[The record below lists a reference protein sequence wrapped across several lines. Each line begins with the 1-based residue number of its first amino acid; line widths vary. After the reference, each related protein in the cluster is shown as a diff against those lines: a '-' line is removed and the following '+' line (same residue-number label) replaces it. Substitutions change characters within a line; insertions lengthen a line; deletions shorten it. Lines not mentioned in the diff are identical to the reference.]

1 MQETNNISET
11 TALKPK
17 PRLDEVTLM
26 RTILALL
33 IVFMHSFTCYNG
45 SWAQPAGYV
54 EIPLYKWL
62 TRTSFAFTLEAFVFL
77 SGYLF
82 AFQRITLQRVEGF
95 GKLTINK
102 LKRLILPSIIFSV
115 LYFGLFFE
123 YKGVGNAAYSII
135 NGCGHMWYLPMLFW
149 CFVGGWLLEQVKI
162 KDGWKMAFLMVLNL
176 IPKYTLP
183 LQLSAAC
190 SYMVYFYAGFLFY
203 KHSDRIKPLITSRRL
218 VILWSV
224 FVVFFVVFR
233 PLRDV
238 LVTNDSQS
246 LYLKLMVY
254 VGNNA
259 CQLLYALVGLIAFY
273 GTAVCFTQSHQLSET
288 TKKIAACCFGIYLF
302 QQFVLQL
309 LYYKTDFPLWVGPYW
324 LPWLG
329 FIIALIVS
337 YVLSVLLLRTKIGK
351 SLIG

>member
-1 MQETNNISET
+1 MEQKQKI
-11 TALKPK
+11 
-17 PRLDEVTLM
+17 RLDEVTLM

-82 AFQRITLQRVEGF
+82 AFQRITLQRTEGF
-95 GKLTINK
+95 WKLTVNK

-115 LYFGLFFE
+115 LYFVLFFE

-149 CFVGGWLLEQVKI
+149 CFVFGWLLEQVKI
-162 KDGWKMAFLMVLNL
+162 KDEWKMVILIALNL
-176 IPKYTLP
+176 FNIFSLP
-183 LQLSAAC
+183 LRISTAFT
-190 SYMVYFYAGFLFY
+190 YMVYFYGGYLVY
-203 KHSDRIKPLITSRRL
+203 KHSEKIKSLITSRRL
-218 VILWSV
+218 VISWIV
-224 FVVFFVVFR
+224 FVVLFVICR
-233 PLRDV
+233 PMCDV
-238 LVTNDSQS
+238 LVPNYTSSNIV
-246 LYLKLMVY
+246 KLLFVI
-254 VGNNA
+254 GNHA
-259 CQLLYALVGLIAFY
+259 CQLLYAWSGLIAFY
-273 GTAVCFTQSHQLSET
+273 GTAVYFTQRHQLSKT

-324 LPWLG
+324 LPWCG
-329 FIIALIVS
+329 FVIAAVVS
-337 YVLSVLLLRTKIGK
+337 YVLSVLLLQTKAGK
-351 SLIG
+351 FLIG